1 MPIKRGHIAPHNTY
15 IVTLIRN
22 FDSQYENFI
31 VANASL
37 PSRPIIYCSDGLCD
51 LLRYTKGQLM
61 FKSSALSVFY
71 GPETTPG
78 SMEALLASLNQPN
91 ETEICMNLY
100 SRDNC
105 VISFRIVVT
114 PVRDETGGLP
124 LYLLFFREE
133 VSDAQTSQIN
143 KRPSLYTRWQ
153 LKSFRVNRSPNHMP
167 KTGSRSNAPKSSK
180 PVMDFRRHFK
190 DRKSDTSDLKL
201 NPIAGD
207 SGSTEPLACPQTL
220 SANEK
225 TKFIED
231 CTTECVSVQS
241 KGCRPVSLF
250 LPKDQSDVSPRG
262 LIQSK
267 MDLSESRQGNPQRLE
282 KSKHRPATWYRS
294 HNEDENPEMIHSSTR
309 SRHLHPA
316 SEESE
321 ALQLVLSSHAEPP
334 KSSVTE
340 KFAQFLSMDEDLH
353 VEHRFQSPRMHKFT
367 LKHYSVFK
375 AVWDWIILVL
385 IIYTAIFTP
394 YTTVFLMNTG
404 NKYAKLISSGNTSS
418 ANVIGTNYLRN
429 KSSTINNSTLNIH
442 SVQSSSS
449 STTTSQGASKL
460 LSTVDILVDVM
471 FIIDILINF
480 RTTYVNKNDEVVSH
494 PKRIAAHYIKGWFI
508 IDLVA
513 AIPFDLLF
521 YRSSGDQ
528 PTALTGLLKSAR
540 LLRLVGIVRKL
551 DRYSEYGASILIL
564 LTALFA
570 LIAHWLACIWY
581 AIGHAEHL
589 YREPKI
595 GWLDTLAIHT
605 EQYYTDQPN
614 SGPDLKTKYI
624 TALYFTFSSLTSIGF
639 GNVSPNTNAEKIFS
653 IVVMLVGSLMYASIF
668 GNVGALIQRLYS
680 GTARYHA
687 QMLRIKEFIRF
698 HQIPSPLRQRL
709 EEYSTQVW
717 EHTNGIDMTMVQYS
731 FPESLQSDICLYVY
745 RHFLSGSAAFKSL
758 NDGCLRN
765 ISLRIRSSHM
775 PPSDTLV
782 HTGDLLTAVYYV
794 VKGSLE
800 VVTTDDVILGVLNPG
815 DFFGGLPPLA
825 TVQKNL
831 NTNNFGNAWDYCVN
845 NRFANMNTSSK
856 VMQSEDYASMQND
869 NNNHNGNNANG
880 VVYQPNPPP
889 KSRFAV
895 RALTYADVQFIDRH
909 DLAELCSIYPELS
922 LRLLERFEL
931 TLPLTISPTTKP
943 TKHSATLPNVEAFL
957 DATSSWHIVCPL
969 LLSGSMSSRAG
980 EYSKL
985 SVLNSSAQGR
995 YSDNPFTGKPPW
1007 ELERF
1012 QRLFDHG
1019 ALSYSPTAY
1028 PNAQVPVYFTDSL
1041 YNPCPTA
1048 PCHQPT
1054 ARKSESI
1061 TICSTRSSEQNPS
1074 LPVSPIINNQSLQER
1089 RLRMRSTRNISPKPS
1104 HSSIL
1109 NLPTHSTD
1117 ITNHAVYSP
1126 VIPQTISHTPGK
1138 KLMEEEKQI
1147 IDILVARFA
1156 NVEKQIENLDI
1167 RISQSVTTILQQL
1180 ESKLAKHRPFPS

>member
-1 MPIKRGHIAPHNTY
+1 
-15 IVTLIRN
+15 
-22 FDSQYENFI
+22 
-31 VANASL
+31 
-37 PSRPIIYCSDGLCD
+37 
-51 LLRYTKGQLM
+51 
-61 FKSSALSVFY
+61 
-71 GPETTPG
+71 
-78 SMEALLASLNQPN
+78 
-91 ETEICMNLY
+91 MNLY
-100 SRDNC
+100 SKDNC
-105 VISFRIVVT
+105 VICFRIIVT

-133 VSDAQTSQIN
+133 ASDCQTLLQTN
-143 KRPSLYTRWQ
+143 KTSGLRTRWQ
-153 LKSFRVNRSPNHMP
+153 LRSLRVSKNPNHMAKTPSRINTQKRP
-167 KTGSRSNAPKSSK
+167 KPFTLDANKYLRNNKRDS
-180 PVMDFRRHFK
+180 
-190 DRKSDTSDLKL
+190 SDLEPHL
-201 NPIAGD
+201 VGEAGLGME
-207 SGSTEPLACPQTL
+207 SLVCPRGLPSSDKSQ
-220 SANEK
+220 
-225 TKFIED
+225 FIEEYSPESVSGQSN
-231 CTTECVSVQS
+231 ECH
-241 KGCRPVSLF
+241 PVSSF
-250 LPKDQSDVSPRG
+250 LPKSRRDSHFKGKFLSRT
-262 LIQSK
+262 
-267 MDLSESRQGNPQRLE
+267 DLSDSQQKTPQSLE
-282 KSKHRPATWYRS
+282 KSKHRPATWHRS
-294 HNEDENPEMIHSSTR
+294 HAEDDGSEINHSSSR
-309 SRHLHPA
+309 KSRHLCLTN
-316 SEESE
+316 EESE

-375 AVWDWIILVL
+375 AVWDWIILAL

-394 YTTVFLMNTG
+394 YVTVFLMNTG
-404 NKYAKLISSGNTSS
+404 NKYAKLISSGNVTT
-418 ANVIGTNYLRN
+418 ATATTEIPVDITRTQN
-429 KSSTINNSTLNIH
+429 KSSTNNNSEPNVDHTSQSPIH
-442 SVQSSSS
+442 SSSSTASHSSSSLSSS
-449 STTTSQGASKL
+449 STTQGTSAL

-521 YRSSGDQ
+521 FRTAGDQ

-589 YREPKI
+589 YRDPKI

-605 EQYYTDQPN
+605 EQYYTDQPT

-639 GNVSPNTNAEKIFS
+639 GNVSPNTNAEKVFS
-653 IVVMLVGSLMYASIF
+653 IIVMLVGSLMYASIF

-782 HTGDLLTAVYYV
+782 HTGDLLTAMYYV

-825 TVQKNL
+825 SVQKNPYIAAQF
-831 NTNNFGNAWDYCVN
+831 TSGWDYCPE
-845 NRFANMNTSSK
+845 NRFNHMNNSSAK
-856 VMQSEDYASMQND
+856 YMQTEDYASVPNT
-869 NNNHNGNNANG
+869 NNNKSDINPNTSG

-931 TLPLTISPTTKP
+931 TLPLTL
-943 TKHSATLPNVEAFL
+943 H
-957 DATSSWHIVCPL
+957 
-969 LLSGSMSSRAG
+969 
-980 EYSKL
+980 
-985 SVLNSSAQGR
+985 
-995 YSDNPFTGKPPW
+995 
-1007 ELERF
+1007 LE
-1012 QRLFDHG
+1012 QTQQIPVRLYL
-1019 ALSYSPTAY
+1019 AL
-1028 PNAQVPVYFTDSL
+1028 
-1041 YNPCPTA
+1041 
-1048 PCHQPT
+1048 
-1054 ARKSESI
+1054 K
-1061 TICSTRSSEQNPS
+1061 
-1074 LPVSPIINNQSLQER
+1074 VS
-1089 RLRMRSTRNISPKPS
+1089 
-1104 HSSIL
+1104 
-1109 NLPTHSTD
+1109 
-1117 ITNHAVYSP
+1117 
-1126 VIPQTISHTPGK
+1126 
-1138 KLMEEEKQI
+1138 
-1147 IDILVARFA
+1147 
-1156 NVEKQIENLDI
+1156 
-1167 RISQSVTTILQQL
+1167 
-1180 ESKLAKHRPFPS
+1180 

>member
-22 FDSQYENFI
+22 FDSQCKFNQRFPKLLDENFI
-31 VANASL
+31 VANATL
-37 PSRPIIYCSDGLCD
+37 PSRPIIYCSDGFCE

-61 FKSSALSVFY
+61 LKSSALSIFY
-71 GPETTPG
+71 GPETTVD
-78 SMEALLASLNQPN
+78 SMETLLAALNQTN
-91 ETEICMNLY
+91 ETEVLMNLY

-105 VISFRIVVT
+105 VICFRIVVT
-114 PVRDETGGLP
+114 PVRDETESTKPSVLDVRKH
-124 LYLLFFREE
+124 FR
-133 VSDAQTSQIN
+133 D
-143 KRPSLYTRWQ
+143 K
-153 LKSFRVNRSPNHMP
+153 KC
-167 KTGSRSNAPKSSK
+167 
-180 PVMDFRRHFK
+180 
-190 DRKSDTSDLKL
+190 DTSDSKL
-201 NPIAGD
+201 GTSPSSRLNINFYKGTTI
-207 SGSTEPLACPQTL
+207 TESLARPQSL
-220 SANEK
+220 SSSDQIQ
-225 TKFIED
+225 FIENYPN
-231 CTTECVSVQS
+231 ESVSGQS
-241 KGCRPVSLF
+241 KECRPTSLF
-250 LPKDQSDVSPRG
+250 LPKSQDDSLKRESLSKIDVS
-262 LIQSK
+262 
-267 MDLSESRQGNPQRLE
+267 ESQHGTPKCSD
-282 KSKHRPATWYRS
+282 KSKRRPSTWYRGYT
-294 HNEDENPEMIHSSTR
+294 EDESSEIIHGSSR
-309 SRHLHPA
+309 KSRHLHPTT
-316 SEESE
+316 EESE

-340 KFAQFLSMDEDLH
+340 KFAQPGNITTTTPL
-353 VEHRFQSPRMHKFT
+353 
-367 LKHYSVFK
+367 
-375 AVWDWIILVL
+375 
-385 IIYTAIFTP
+385 TAITFDINRTL
-394 YTTVFLMNTG
+394 TF
-404 NKYAKLISSGNTSS
+404 KSGNITTTTPPT
-418 ANVIGTNYLRN
+418 AITFDINRTQNE
-429 KSSTINNSTLNIH
+429 SSTNNH
-442 SVQSSSS
+442 SESSDILHTAHPSITTSSSS
-449 STTTSQGASKL
+449 PTL

-521 YRSSGDQ
+521 FRTAGDQ

-551 DRYSEYGASILIL
+551 DRYSEYGASILVL

-581 AIGHAEHL
+581 AIGNAEHL
-589 YREPKI
+589 YRDPKI

-639 GNVSPNTNAEKIFS
+639 GNVSPNTNAEKVFS
-653 IVVMLVGSLMYASIF
+653 IIVMLVGSLMYASIF

-782 HTGDLLTAVYYV
+782 HTGDLLTAMYYV

-800 VVTTDDVILGVLNPG
+800 VVTTDDIILGVLNPG

-825 TVQKNL
+825 SVQKNPYTVQMNSGWDYWSENHL
-831 NTNNFGNAWDYCVN
+831 NPMNTNAKYMQMDDYSSMPNTTGTTTNYNNTNNH
-845 NRFANMNTSSK
+845 
-856 VMQSEDYASMQND
+856 
-869 NNNHNGNNANG
+869 NHNSNS
-880 VVYQPNPPP
+880 VIYQPNPPP

-931 TLPLTISPTTKP
+931 TLPLTISSDTKLTNTTY
-943 TKHSATLPNVEAFL
+943 TDRCSTIPNVESFL
-957 DATSSWHIVCPL
+957 DATSSWHIVCSL
-969 LLSGSMSSRAG
+969 LTGSLTSPGLSKRPSD
-980 EYSKL
+980 YSKFCM
-985 SVLNSSAQGR
+985 LNETSYQNR
-995 YSDNPFTGKPPW
+995 CFDNPFIGKPAW
-1007 ELERF
+1007 ELERY

-1019 ALSYSPTAY
+1019 ALSFHLTSYS
-1028 PNAQVPVYFTDSL
+1028 NAQIPVCFIDTL
-1041 YNPCPTA
+1041 YNNNDSNNNNTSGVTA
-1048 PCHQPT
+1048 PSTHKHNPVT
-1054 ARKSESI
+1054 RKSESF
-1061 TICSTRSSEQNPS
+1061 TMCSTHSSEQNHS
-1074 LPVSPIINNQSLQER
+1074 LPITPVTNTQTLHER
-1089 RLRMRSTRNISPKPS
+1089 RMRMRLAR
-1104 HSSIL
+1104 
-1109 NLPTHSTD
+1109 NLPTRQHQQVPPPTIPSVLVPPTSSSSSSVSNLPVKSSDKNHMIHS
-1117 ITNHAVYSP
+1117 S
-1126 VIPQTISHTPGK
+1126 VIYQPTT
-1138 KLMEEEKQI
+1138 LRDLNNLNEEKEI
-1147 IDILVARFA
+1147 IDLLVKRFA
-1156 NVEKQIENLDI
+1156 MYYFIIDLCLFKQQIENLDV

-1180 ESKLAKHRPFPS
+1180 EMKITKHRSIPM

>member
-22 FDSQYENFI
+22 FDSQFENFI

-61 FKSSALSVFY
+61 LKSSALSVFY

-78 SMEALLASLNQPN
+78 SMEALLAALNQTN
-91 ETEICMNLY
+91 ETEIFMNLY

-105 VISFRIVVT
+105 LISFRIVVT

-133 VSDAQTSQIN
+133 VIDAQTPTN
-143 KRPSLYTRWQ
+143 KRHSLYTRWQ
-153 LKSFRVNRSPNHMP
+153 LKSLRVSKSPNHV
-167 KTGSRSNAPKSSK
+167 PKSCSRTSIPKSLK
-180 PVMDFRRHFK
+180 PSVLAFRRHLKYKK
-190 DRKSDTSDLKL
+190 DEASSLKL
-201 NPIAGD
+201 NPLVGD
-207 SGSTEPLACPQTL
+207 DTTTEPVACTQ
-220 SANEK
+220 SDK
-225 TKFIED
+225 SQFVDD
-231 CTTECVSVQS
+231 CASESISGQS

-250 LPKDQSDVSPRG
+250 LPKEQNDTSTV
-262 LIQSK
+262 LTQSK
-267 MDLSESRQGNPQRLE
+267 MDLSESRQGTPQQLE
-282 KSKHRPATWYRS
+282 KPKHRPATWYRS
-294 HNEDENPEMIHSSTR
+294 YAEDENSEIVHGSTRR
-309 SRHLHPA
+309 SRHMHPA

-394 YTTVFLMNTG
+394 YVTVFLMNTG
-404 NKYAKLISSGNTSS
+404 NKYAKLISSGN
-418 ANVIGTNYLRN
+418 
-429 KSSTINNSTLNIH
+429 
-442 SVQSSSS
+442 SS
-449 STTTSQGASKL
+449 STTTVVDTSRIQNKSLTSNNSTFNLPHSQSSLSQGGGASAL

-521 YRSSGDQ
+521 FRTSGDQ

-595 GWLDTLAIHT
+595 GWLDTLAVHT

-639 GNVSPNTNAEKIFS
+639 GNVSPNTNAEKVFS
-653 IVVMLVGSLMYASIF
+653 IIVMLVGSLMYASIF

-782 HTGDLLTAVYYV
+782 HTGDLLTAIYYV

-825 TVQKNL
+825 TVQKNP
-831 NTNNFGNAWDYCVN
+831 NAANHVGSGWDYCCSCSS
-845 NRFANMNTSSK
+845 NRFANINTSSK
-856 VMQSEDYASMQND
+856 VMQAEDYASMPDNND
-869 NNNHNGNNANG
+869 NNTSNNNNNANGTNG

-931 TLPLTISPTTKP
+931 TLPLTISFAASKP
-943 TKHSATLPNVEAFL
+943 MNRSSTVPNVEAFL

-969 LLSGSMSSRAG
+969 LLTGSMSSRTG
-980 EYSKL
+980 EYSRL
-985 SVLNSSAQGR
+985 SVLNGISQGR

-1019 ALSYSPTAY
+1019 ALSFSPTAY
-1028 PNAQVPVYFTDSL
+1028 PNAQVPVYFTDPLNTS
-1041 YNPCPTA
+1041 CRTSA
-1048 PCHQPT
+1048 PFYHQPGMT
-1054 ARKSESI
+1054 RKSESV
-1061 TICSTRSSEQNPS
+1061 TICSTHSSEQNPS
-1074 LPVSPIINNQSLQER
+1074 SPVTPIINNQSLQER
-1089 RLRMRSTRNISPKPS
+1089 RLRMRLTRYPSPKPS

-1109 NLPTHSTD
+1109 NLPAQSADATSHMA
-1117 ITNHAVYSP
+1117 HPP
-1126 VIPQTISHTPGK
+1126 VISQPIAHTATTVSGK
-1138 KLMEEEKQI
+1138 RNRDEEKEI
-1147 IDILVARFA
+1147 IDILVTRFA
-1156 NVEKQIENLDI
+1156 NVERSN
-1167 RISQSVTTILQQL
+1167 T
-1180 ESKLAKHRPFPS
+1180 FY

>member
-1 MPIKRGHIAPHNTY
+1 MPIKRGHIAPHNNY

-31 VANASL
+31 VANATL
-37 PSRPIIYCSDGLCD
+37 PSRPIIYCSDGLCE

-61 FKSSALSVFY
+61 LKSSALSIFY
-71 GPETTPG
+71 GPETTAD
-78 SMEALLASLNQPN
+78 SMETLLAALNQTN
-91 ETEICMNLY
+91 ETEVLMNLY

-105 VISFRIVVT
+105 VIYFRIVVT

-133 VSDAQTSQIN
+133 VNNTQTLSQIN
-143 KRPSLYTRWQ
+143 KGVT
-153 LKSFRVNRSPNHMP
+153 
-167 KTGSRSNAPKSSK
+167 
-180 PVMDFRRHFK
+180 
-190 DRKSDTSDLKL
+190 
-201 NPIAGD
+201 
-207 SGSTEPLACPQTL
+207 
-220 SANEK
+220 
-225 TKFIED
+225 
-231 CTTECVSVQS
+231 TTESLAHPQSLSSSDKIQFLEDYPNEPVSGQS
-241 KGCRPVSLF
+241 KECRPTSLF
-250 LPKDQSDVSPRG
+250 LPKSQDDLFKRNSLSKTDVS
-262 LIQSK
+262 
-267 MDLSESRQGNPQRLE
+267 ESQHGTPKCSD
-282 KSKHRPATWYRS
+282 KSKRRPSTWYRGYA
-294 HNEDENPEMIHSSTR
+294 EDESSEIIHGSGR
-309 SRHLHPA
+309 KSRHLHPT

-375 AVWDWIILVL
+375 AVWDWIILAL

-394 YTTVFLMNTG
+394 YVTVFLMNTG
-404 NKYAKLISSGNTSS
+404 NKYAKLIS
-418 ANVIGTNYLRN
+418 VM
-429 KSSTINNSTLNIH
+429 
-442 SVQSSSS
+442 
-449 STTTSQGASKL
+449 
-460 LSTVDILVDVM
+460 DILVDVM

-521 YRSSGDQ
+521 FRTAGDQ

-581 AIGHAEHL
+581 AIGNAEHL
-589 YREPKI
+589 YRDPKI

-639 GNVSPNTNAEKIFS
+639 GNVSPNTNAEKVFS
-653 IVVMLVGSLMYASIF
+653 IIVMLVGSLMYASIF

-782 HTGDLLTAVYYV
+782 HTGDLLTAMYYV

-800 VVTTDDVILGVLNPG
+800 VVTTDDIILGVLNPG

-825 TVQKNL
+825 
-831 NTNNFGNAWDYCVN
+831 
-845 NRFANMNTSSK
+845 S
-856 VMQSEDYASMQND
+856 
-869 NNNHNGNNANG
+869 
-880 VVYQPNPPP
+880 PNPPP

-931 TLPLTISPTTKP
+931 TLPLTISSDTKP
-943 TKHSATLPNVEAFL
+943 INTTNTDRCSTIPNVESFL
-957 DATSSWHIVCPL
+957 DATSSWHIVCSL
-969 LLSGSMSSRAG
+969 LTGSFSSPGLSKRPSDNSKFCMLNETSYQSRCF
-980 EYSKL
+980 
-985 SVLNSSAQGR
+985 
-995 YSDNPFTGKPPW
+995 DNPFIGKPPW
-1007 ELERF
+1007 ELERY

-1019 ALSYSPTAY
+1019 ALSLHLTG
-1028 PNAQVPVYFTDSL
+1028 V
-1041 YNPCPTA
+1041 TA
-1048 PCHQPT
+1048 PSTHQHHSVT
-1054 ARKSESI
+1054 RKSESF
-1061 TICSTRSSEQNPS
+1061 TMCSTHSSEKNHS
-1074 LPVSPIINNQSLQER
+1074 LPITPVTKTQTLHER
-1089 RLRMRSTRNISPKPS
+1089 RMRMRLARNLPNRQQQVPPPTIPSILVPPTSSCCSSVSNLPVKSTDKINPMI
-1104 HSSIL
+1104 HSSVIYQPTTLRDMNNL
-1109 NLPTHSTD
+1109 N
-1117 ITNHAVYSP
+1117 
-1126 VIPQTISHTPGK
+1126 
-1138 KLMEEEKQI
+1138 EEKEI
-1147 IDILVARFA
+1147 IDLLVKRFA
-1156 NVEKQIENLDI
+1156 NVEK
-1167 RISQSVTTILQQL
+1167 
-1180 ESKLAKHRPFPS
+1180 

>member
-22 FDSQYENFI
+22 FDSQFENFV

-61 FKSSALSVFY
+61 LKSSALSIFY
-71 GPETTPG
+71 GPETTAD
-78 SMEALLASLNQPN
+78 SMEALLAALNDTN
-91 ETEICMNLY
+91 ETEILMNLY

-105 VISFRIVVT
+105 VIYFRIIVT

-133 VSDAQTSQIN
+133 TSDCQTLLQTN
-143 KRPSLYTRWQ
+143 KTSGLRTRWQ
-153 LKSFRVNRSPNHMP
+153 LRSLRVNKSPNHMP
-167 KTGSRSNAPKSSK
+167 KTPNRTNTQKRPK
-180 PVMDFRRHFK
+180 PF
-190 DRKSDTSDLKL
+190 
-201 NPIAGD
+201 
-207 SGSTEPLACPQTL
+207 TL
-220 SANEK
+220 SANKCLKDNKRDTSDMKPHPVGEAGLGMESLVFPQSLSSSDK
-225 TKFIED
+225 SQFIE
-231 CTTECVSVQS
+231 EYPPESVSSQS
-241 KGCRPVSLF
+241 DKCHPVSLF
-250 LPKDQSDVSPRG
+250 LPKSRG
-262 LIQSK
+262 DSFFRGKSLSRT
-267 MDLSESRQGNPQRLE
+267 DLSDSQQRTPQSLE
-282 KSKHRPATWYRS
+282 KSKHRPATWHRS
-294 HNEDENPEMIHSSTR
+294 HAEDNGSETNHSSSR
-309 SRHLHPA
+309 KSRHLCLTN
-316 SEESE
+316 EESE

-375 AVWDWIILVL
+375 AVWDWIILAL

-394 YTTVFLMNTG
+394 YVTVFLMNTG
-404 NKYAKLISSGNTSS
+404 NKYAKLISGTS
-418 ANVIGTNYLRN
+418 T
-429 KSSTINNSTLNIH
+429 
-442 SVQSSSS
+442 
-449 STTTSQGASKL
+449 L

-521 YRSSGDQ
+521 FRTAGDQ

-589 YREPKI
+589 YRDPKI

-605 EQYYTDQPN
+605 EQYYTDQPT

-639 GNVSPNTNAEKIFS
+639 GNVSPNTNAEKVFS
-653 IVVMLVGSLMYASIF
+653 IIVMLVGSLMYASIF

-782 HTGDLLTAVYYV
+782 HTGDLLTAMYYV

-825 TVQKNL
+825 SVQKNPYIAAQF
-831 NTNNFGNAWDYCVN
+831 TSGWDYCPE
-845 NRFANMNTSSK
+845 NRF
-856 VMQSEDYASMQND
+856 
-869 NNNHNGNNANG
+869 NHTN
-880 VVYQPNPPP
+880 
-889 KSRFAV
+889 
-895 RALTYADVQFIDRH
+895 
-909 DLAELCSIYPELS
+909 
-922 LRLLERFEL
+922 
-931 TLPLTISPTTKP
+931 
-943 TKHSATLPNVEAFL
+943 
-957 DATSSWHIVCPL
+957 
-969 LLSGSMSSRAG
+969 
-980 EYSKL
+980 
-985 SVLNSSAQGR
+985 NSSAKIYANGR
-995 YSDNPFTGKPPW
+995 
-1007 ELERF
+1007 L
-1012 QRLFDHG
+1012 
-1019 ALSYSPTAY
+1019 
-1028 PNAQVPVYFTDSL
+1028 
-1041 YNPCPTA
+1041 C
-1048 PCHQPT
+1048 
-1054 ARKSESI
+1054 
-1061 TICSTRSSEQNPS
+1061 IC
-1074 LPVSPIINNQSLQER
+1074 
-1089 RLRMRSTRNISPKPS
+1089 
-1104 HSSIL
+1104 
-1109 NLPTHSTD
+1109 
-1117 ITNHAVYSP
+1117 A
-1126 VIPQTISHTPGK
+1126 
-1138 KLMEEEKQI
+1138 
-1147 IDILVARFA
+1147 
-1156 NVEKQIENLDI
+1156 
-1167 RISQSVTTILQQL
+1167 
-1180 ESKLAKHRPFPS
+1180 

>member
-31 VANASL
+31 VANATL
-37 PSRPIIYCSDGLCD
+37 PSRPIIYCSDGFCE

-61 FKSSALSVFY
+61 LKSSALSIFY
-71 GPETTPG
+71 GPETTVD
-78 SMEALLASLNQPN
+78 SMETLLAALNQTN
-91 ETEICMNLY
+91 ETEVLMNLY

-105 VISFRIVVT
+105 VMCFRIVVT

-133 VSDAQTSQIN
+133 VSNTQTLLQMN
-143 KRPSLYTRWQ
+143 KGPGLRTKWQ
-153 LKSFRVNRSPNHMP
+153 LKSFRVNKSPNHMP
-167 KTGSRSNAPKSSK
+167 KNPIRTNIPKSTKSSVLDVRK
-180 PVMDFRRHFK
+180 NFRDK
-190 DRKSDTSDLKL
+190 KCDTSDSKL
-201 NPIAGD
+201 GTVGEGTTI
-207 SGSTEPLACPQTL
+207 TESLAHPQSL
-220 SANEK
+220 SSSDQIH
-225 TKFIED
+225 FIED
-231 CTTECVSVQS
+231 YPNESVSGQS
-241 KGCRPVSLF
+241 KECRPTSLF
-250 LPKDQSDVSPRG
+250 LPKNQDDSLKRESLSKIDVS
-262 LIQSK
+262 
-267 MDLSESRQGNPQRLE
+267 ESQHGTPKCSD
-282 KSKHRPATWYRS
+282 KSKRRPSTWYRGYT
-294 HNEDENPEMIHSSTR
+294 EDESSEIIHGSSR
-309 SRHLHPA
+309 KSRHLHPTT
-316 SEESE
+316 EESE

-375 AVWDWIILVL
+375 AVWDWIILAL

-394 YTTVFLMNTG
+394 YVTVFLMNTG
-404 NKYAKLISSGNTSS
+404 NKYAKLISPRNITTTTPLTAITFDINRTQNESS
-418 ANVIGTNYLRN
+418 ASNHSE
-429 KSSTINNSTLNIH
+429 SSDILHTVHPSITT
-442 SVQSSSS
+442 SSSS
-449 STTTSQGASKL
+449 PTL

-521 YRSSGDQ
+521 FRTAGDQ
-528 PTALTGLLKSAR
+528 G
-540 LLRLVGIVRKL
+540 
-551 DRYSEYGASILIL
+551 
-564 LTALFA
+564 
-570 LIAHWLACIWY
+570 
-581 AIGHAEHL
+581 
-589 YREPKI
+589 
-595 GWLDTLAIHT
+595 
-605 EQYYTDQPN
+605 
-614 SGPDLKTKYI
+614 
-624 TALYFTFSSLTSIGF
+624 TFF
-639 GNVSPNTNAEKIFS
+639 NVSNLLVYPS
-653 IVVMLVGSLMYASIF
+653 IDIQKSLMYASIF

-782 HTGDLLTAVYYV
+782 HTGDLLTAMYYV

-800 VVTTDDVILGVLNPG
+800 VVTTDDIILGVLNPG

-825 TVQKNL
+825 SVQKNPYTVQMNSGWDYWSENHL
-831 NTNNFGNAWDYCVN
+831 NPMNTNAKYMQMDDYSSMPNTTGTTTNYNNTNNH
-845 NRFANMNTSSK
+845 
-856 VMQSEDYASMQND
+856 
-869 NNNHNGNNANG
+869 NHNSNS
-880 VVYQPNPPP
+880 VIYQPNPPP

-931 TLPLTISPTTKP
+931 TLPLTISSDTKP
-943 TKHSATLPNVEAFL
+943 TNITNTDRCSTIPNVESFL
-957 DATSSWHIVCPL
+957 DATSSWHIVCSL
-969 LLSGSMSSRAG
+969 LTGSLTSPGLSKRPSD
-980 EYSKL
+980 YSKFCM
-985 SVLNSSAQGR
+985 LNETSYKNR
-995 YSDNPFTGKPPW
+995 CFDNPFIGKPSW
-1007 ELERF
+1007 ELERY

-1019 ALSYSPTAY
+1019 ALSFHLTSYS
-1028 PNAQVPVYFTDSL
+1028 NAQIPVCFIDTL
-1041 YNPCPTA
+1041 YNNNDNTNNNTSGVTA
-1048 PCHQPT
+1048 PSTHQHNPVT
-1054 ARKSESI
+1054 RKSESF
-1061 TICSTRSSEQNPS
+1061 TMCSTHSSEQNHS
-1074 LPVSPIINNQSLQER
+1074 LPITPVTNTQTLHER
-1089 RLRMRSTRNISPKPS
+1089 RMRMRLARNLPNRQHQQVPPPTIPSVLMPPTSSSCSSVSNLPVKSPDKNRMI
-1104 HSSIL
+1104 HSSVIYQPTTLRDLKNL
-1109 NLPTHSTD
+1109 N
-1117 ITNHAVYSP
+1117 
-1126 VIPQTISHTPGK
+1126 
-1138 KLMEEEKQI
+1138 EEKEI
-1147 IDILVARFA
+1147 IDLLVKRFA
-1156 NVEKQIENLDI
+1156 SVEKQIENLDV

-1180 ESKLAKHRPFPS
+1180 EMKITKHRSIPM